1 MNPRYRL
8 YRRRRGVFY
17 LFDRV
22 TGKRESLDTRDAR
35 EAARLLHA
43 KNEATAN
50 PQINRQIARAYL
62 AVADPLINQR
72 TWQTVMG
79 EIIKLKKDE
88 NQQRWI
94 RAAQD
99 KAFDLIRNV
108 VVMETRPEHFLRVLE
123 TGTVSTNVFLRRLH
137 NFALDMTWLP
147 WPVIPKKQWPPV
159 RFQVKRAI
167 TADEHSLILA
177 YERNPETN
185 AFYQLCWHLGG
196 SQSDI
201 ANLSAEDID
210 WEHQAISYHRR
221 KTNQVAILHFGDQVR
236 DLLCSLPR
244 EGLLFPRMARTHEK
258 HRAQDF
264 RRRCDG
270 LGIKGVTLH
279 SYRYAWAER
288 AKSAGYPERFAMAAL
303 GHNSQAVHR
312 AYAKNAQMVLP
323 SLESFEKNGRKRK
336 VSSRPRSVAKPEP
349 VIAAQSN
356 RAFRMKILPFAAPI
370 ETGPAAAQDPA
381 PTKTATPLLT

>member
-1 MNPRYRL
+1 MTQIMNQRYRI
-8 YRRRRGVFY
+8 YRRQAGVFY

-22 TGKRESLDTRDAR
+22 TGKRESLNTKDVR
-35 EAARLLHA
+35 EATRLLHA

-72 TWQTVMG
+72 TWQTVIE

-94 RAAQD
+94 RAAHD
-99 KAFDLIRNV
+99 KTFDLIRNV

-167 TADEHSLILA
+167 TADEHGLILA

-201 ANLSAEDID
+201 ANLRAEDID

-221 KTNQVAILHFGDQVR
+221 KTNQVAILHFGEQVR
-236 DLLCSLPR
+236 DLLRSLPK

-288 AKSAGYPERFAMAAL
+288 AKSAGYPERFAMVAL

-356 RAFRMKILPFAAPI
+356 RAFRMKIRLFRH
-370 ETGPAAAQDPA
+370 
-381 PTKTATPLLT
+381 LLGIFHCAG